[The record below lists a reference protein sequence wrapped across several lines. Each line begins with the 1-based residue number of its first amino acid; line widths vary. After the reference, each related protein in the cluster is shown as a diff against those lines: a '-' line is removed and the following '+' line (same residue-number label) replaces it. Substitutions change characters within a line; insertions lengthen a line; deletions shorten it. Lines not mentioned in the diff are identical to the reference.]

1 MKTRTKSL
9 VESMLRSRRRFPMSI
24 DRWDPFREAISL
36 RDAMNSL
43 LQDSY
48 VRPGGVP
55 AQGGV
60 SALAL
65 DVGETENEF
74 VIKAALPGV
83 KPEDVQITVHGDT
96 LTIRGESKMEEEKKN
111 EHWHLRERRHGVF
124 QRSLSLSA
132 PVDSD
137 KAKAEFEH
145 GVLTLTL
152 PKSEAAKPRQIKV
165 GNSTQGQVAQDK
177 VKK

>member
-1 MKTRTKSL
+1 
-9 VESMLRSRRRFPMSI
+9 MSI
-24 DRWDPFREAISL
+24 YRWDPFREAISL

-43 LQDSY
+43 FQDSF
-48 VRPGGVP
+48 VRPGGAP
-55 AQGGV
+55 AQNGV

-65 DVGETENEF
+65 DVGETENDF

-83 KPEDVQITVHGDT
+83 KPEDVQVTVHGDT
-96 LTIRGESKMEEEKKN
+96 LTIRGESKVEEEKKG
-111 EHWHLRERRHGVF
+111 EHWHFRERRHGDF

-137 KAKAEFEH
+137 KAQAEFEH

-165 GNSTQGQVAQDK
+165 GSATHGQVAQEK